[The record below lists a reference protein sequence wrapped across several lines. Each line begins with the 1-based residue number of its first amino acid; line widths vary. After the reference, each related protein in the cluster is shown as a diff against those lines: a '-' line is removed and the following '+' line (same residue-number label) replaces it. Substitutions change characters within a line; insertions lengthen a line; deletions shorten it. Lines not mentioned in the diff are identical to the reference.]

1 VYIDQVNADLKRKIS
16 YLAYLPS
23 GIALV
28 ILSSFFVYL
37 MLYGGFGQL
46 GFSDIIV
53 LSFLL
58 FLLYSIG
65 FFMLYIFSRYGYPT
79 SYLLDNEGVNIL
91 FRRRQLAFIPYHI
104 IERVTLDEEGPSLG
118 RIMIGLGNIN
128 DLTARRCKKYVAVKT
143 PFFTYYLSPS
153 DPKKFKSELDC
164 YVKRTTTFNREDLME
179 ARSQVQST
187 KTRSLKSLLLLLF
200 VKIPIGQLGVSFL
213 IIWILI
219 FLGYPQLTY
228 LLCTFFL
235 IGLHLTIYFFSSSI
249 ASELLGSQASNSK
262 KIELV
267 TTSIRE
273 KMRGLPP
280 KIEVA
285 DPLVKGLNAFTA
297 GPSQS
302 KSVVILTENIEK
314 LSQDEIEAIVFHEL
328 CHIKQRHSL
337 KLTMLNIV
345 YLTLMYF
352 FSLILFNIAIL
363 VFFIFLSL
371 FSLSLVSKIFE
382 READIFAARIVGP
395 TIFSSTLL
403 KVGENAAY
411 RMHIQSLTLGK
422 PKSLEKVKETMG
434 LKRPKRMLNRF
445 FLWIF
450 SLHPPIYYR
459 INTVNSHTYK

>member
-1 VYIDQVNADLKRKIS
+1 
-16 YLAYLPS
+16 
-23 GIALV
+23 
-28 ILSSFFVYL
+28 
-37 MLYGGFGQL
+37 MLR
-46 GFSDIIV
+46 
-53 LSFLL
+53 
-58 FLLYSIG
+58 
-65 FFMLYIFSRYGYPT
+65 M
-79 SYLLDNEGVNIL
+79 
-91 FRRRQLAFIPYHI
+91 
-104 IERVTLDEEGPSLG
+104 
-118 RIMIGLGNIN
+118 
-128 DLTARRCKKYVAVKT
+128 
-143 PFFTYYLSPS
+143 
-153 DPKKFKSELDC
+153 
-164 YVKRTTTFNREDLME
+164 NR
-179 ARSQVQST
+179 
-187 KTRSLKSLLLLLF
+187 
-200 VKIPIGQLGVSFL
+200 
-213 IIWILI
+213 
-219 FLGYPQLTY
+219 
-228 LLCTFFL
+228 
-235 IGLHLTIYFFSSSI
+235 
-249 ASELLGSQASNSK
+249 LGSQASNSK

-297 GPSQS
+297 GPSES

-314 LSQDEIEAIVFHEL
+314 LSQDEIEAIAFHEL
-328 CHIKQRHSL
+328 CHIKQRHPL

-352 FSLILFNIAIL
+352 FSLIRFNIAIL

-422 PKSLEKVKETMG
+422 PKSLEGIKEAMS
-434 LKRPKRMLNRF
+434 LNRPKRMLNRL

-459 INTVNSHTYK
+459 INTVNSHTYQ